1 MEKLHIP
8 VLIVDDEYLIRSLI
22 WNAVAWEDLGFQ
34 IVGEAEDGEQALQL
48 IEQFKPR
55 LLIVDINI
63 PFLNGIELS
72 IQVHLRYPYIKI
84 IILTGYEEFQYAQKA
99 IQAGVLNYL
108 LKPLNTEEFQ
118 KSLEQ
123 AKDLILEEEK
133 NKFLTLHTRTSK
145 GKEVGIL
152 REQFL
157 RSLLLSGTS
166 FTNSEVEESLR
177 MYHIHLPKCFV
188 LGILD
193 GNPIKEL
200 FSFPSWDK
208 EAIFFYDDS
217 GRVVLLFLNERDI
230 PMRESHALVNT
241 GIEKGVELTIGLSR
255 GHSGSSKL
263 PDAYQEAL
271 HALEHK
277 FYEGTG
283 RVFLYQ
289 PDPSPS
295 KKWKGS
301 PNVLDKNT
309 MVMGLRAGNS
319 RLIEEL
325 LTRLFDWITEKK
337 PPREYCE
344 LICVEIFAVLYE
356 FLDEQGIPPQTYFN
370 EMDILEELRIRDT
383 FESLKAWMFQ
393 TVLETCS
400 KKEMRSSKRT
410 QLVVQKARQFIEK
423 NFSKKYLSVEH
434 VAEHVSVTANY
445 LSGVFKRELQV
456 SVIEYLT
463 QCRLKKAKELM
474 EAEPLLSIGE
484 IADRVGYMDPYYFS
498 KCFRKQYGIAPSH
511 YIRNRLGT

>member
-1 MEKLHIP
+1 METLHIP

-22 WNAVAWEDLGFQ
+22 RNAVDWEKLGFQ

-63 PFLNGIELS
+63 PFLNGLELS
-72 IQVHLRYPYIKI
+72 IQVHLTYPYIKI
-84 IILTGYEEFQYAQKA
+84 IILTGYEEFKYAQKA

-108 LKPLNTEEFQ
+108 LKPLHIGEFQ
-118 KSLEQ
+118 KALYQ

-133 NKFLTLHTRTSK
+133 NKLLTLHSRNTR
-145 GKEVGIL
+145 GKEAGML

-157 RSLLLSGTS
+157 CSLLLPGNS
-166 FTNSEVEESLR
+166 FTDSELEGSLR
-177 MYHIHLPKCFV
+177 MYHIYLPECFV
-188 LGILD
+188 LGIID
-193 GNPIKEL
+193 GNTIKEM
-200 FSFPSWDK
+200 FSFPSWNDSV
-208 EAIFFYDDS
+208 ISFYDDN
-217 GRVVLLFLNERDI
+217 GRVVLVFPNERDI
-230 PMRESHALVNT
+230 PIRNSNALVNT
-241 GIEKGVELTIGLSR
+241 GKENGMEFTIGISR
-255 GHSGSSKL
+255 GHSGFREL
-263 PDAYQEAL
+263 PEAYQEAL

-277 FYEGTG
+277 FYKGAG
-283 RVFLYQ
+283 RVFLYE
-289 PDPSPS
+289 PDPSDL

-309 MVMGLRAGNS
+309 LLIGLRAGNS

-325 LTRLFDWITEKK
+325 LARLFDWIAEKK

-356 FLDEQGIPPQTYFN
+356 FLEEQGIPPQTYFS
-370 EMDILEELRIRDT
+370 EIDILEELRIRDT
-383 FESLKAWMFQ
+383 FESLRSWMNQ
-393 TVLETCS
+393 IVLDVCS
-400 KKEMRSSKRT
+400 KKEIHSSKRT
-410 QLVVQKARQFIEK
+410 QLVVQKAKQFIEK

-434 VAEHVSVTANY
+434 VAEHVSVTPNY

-474 EAEPLLSIGE
+474 EAEPLVSIGE

-511 YIRNRLGT
+511 YMRNRLVT